1 MAYFINSFLNPS
13 GLFDQHGKDIQTLL
27 NKTLLR
33 SLLLSFVL
41 FSGVLAFE
49 SKAQDPSQ
57 TINNI
62 EIVGTSDLEKSQI
75 LFIIES
81 QVGEALDQRKL
92 RQDVHILHEMNLY
105 RDVQL
110 EVEPGENGYILRYRL
125 KELARLADIQIQGVT
140 LVSKTEI
147 EKQLT
152 IKIQDV
158 YDVVKLR
165 ENEEIILEEYRKE
178 GYPKVK
184 VRSRVVEVDEMNYEI
199 IFEIDEKPR
208 VFLTDIYI
216 NGTQFYTEL
225 DIKRFIL
232 SAEIDCFSWMT
243 QSGVF
248 REEMINQDLALIS
261 QQYLKNGFIKVF
273 INKPQVTIINNP
285 DFSWLE
291 VRLNIDEGSQYYTG
305 NVEISGDI
313 LGDKEDLLEVLKLKN
328 GEVYNPFLQN
338 QDRSQLNEL
347 YQEQGYAFVRVVP
360 RTKIDDETRT
370 VDVNYQVI
378 KREKAYIGR
387 VEIAGNAET
396 QDHVI
401 RREFEV
407 AEKELFNGKKL
418 RLSQESLM
426 RLGFFEPGL
435 LLEQRARERQDNV
448 FDILTRLK
456 EAQTGTFQAQLGFSD
471 LSGFSG
477 GLQLSK
483 GNILGTGRT
492 LRLNAQFAEKDV
504 TQQFDITLIE
514 PRLFDSLVSGSI
526 FTSRKRISDSTGL
539 NLGMVTEYTYG
550 FSLGTPIYYRNLRLS
565 SRFSALDRI
574 YESDQSNVNKRS
586 VSPSLSY
593 NTVNHPVFPTAGMKT
608 SIGLTQTG
616 EPFGGNVRLR
626 EYRFLYQQFWSL
638 NMNST
643 LILMAKA
650 QMGYLQKQGDKR
662 VPSED
667 RYRIGGMNSIRAH
680 PYYVIAGPF
689 SFREQSLNQVNEI
702 IVDENGYQQLKTY
715 DKRTVGL
722 SIDELQQLESGG
734 IFERIFNLELLF
746 PLSRDEKSFVRG
758 VVFAD
763 VGNVN
768 SESVQYRLLGEK
780 EPGFFDLR
788 KSTGAGVRV
797 ITPMGVLRFEYGMKL
812 DARRGES
819 PDRFEFTVSGLF

>member
-1 MAYFINSFLNPS
+1 MMPHGKRPQSFL
-13 GLFDQHGKDIQTLL
+13 H
-27 NKTLLR
+27 KTLLR
-33 SLLLSFVL
+33 ALLLLFVL
-41 FSGVLAFE
+41 SSGFPISYL
-49 SKAQDPSQ
+49 KAQDPSQ
-57 TINNI
+57 TINSI
-62 EIVGTSDLEKSQI
+62 EIVGTSDLEKAQI
-75 LFIIES
+75 LFMIES
-81 QVGEALDQRKL
+81 QVGETLDQRKL
-92 RQDVHILHEMNLY
+92 RQDVHILHEMNLF
-105 RDVQL
+105 RDVQV
-110 EVEPGENGYILRYRL
+110 EVEPGEDGYILRYRL
-125 KELARLADIQIQGVT
+125 KERARLADVRIEGRT

-152 IKIQDV
+152 MKVQDV

-184 VRSRVVEVDEMNYEI
+184 VRSRVIEVDEMNYEI
-199 IFEIDEKPR
+199 VFEIDEKPR
-208 VFLTDIYI
+208 VFLTDIYVK
-216 NGTQFYTEL
+216 GTQFFTEL

-232 SAEIDCFSWMT
+232 SAEIDCFAWMNE
-243 QSGVF
+243 SGVF

-273 INKPQVTIINNP
+273 IDKPKVTIINNP
-285 DFSWLE
+285 EYSWLE
-291 VRLNIDEGSQYYTG
+291 VRLSVKEGPQFYIG
-305 NVEISGDI
+305 KVDVSGDI
-313 LGDKEDLLEVLKLKN
+313 LGDKKSLMESLKLKR
-328 GEVYNPFLQN
+328 GEIYNPFFQN
-338 QDRSQLNEL
+338 RDRSQLNEI

-360 RTKIDDETRT
+360 RTKIDDEKRT
-370 VDVNYQVI
+370 VDVNYQII

-396 QDHVI
+396 RDHVI

-435 LLEQRARERQDNV
+435 QLEQRAREREDNV
-448 FDILTRLK
+448 LDILTRLK
-456 EAQTGTFQAQLGFSD
+456 EAQTGTFQAQIGYSD

-492 LRLNAQFAEKDV
+492 LRLSSQFAEKDV

-514 PRLFDSLVSGSI
+514 PRLFDSLVSASI

-539 NLGMVTEYTYG
+539 NLGMVTENSYG
-550 FSLGTPIYYRNLRLS
+550 FSLGTPVYYRNLRLAS
-565 SRFSALDRI
+565 QFSALDRL
-574 YESDQSNVNKRS
+574 YDTDQTNVIKRS
-586 VSPSLSY
+586 VSPSLTY
-593 NTVNHPVFPTAGMKT
+593 NTVNHPVFPTTGLKT
-608 SIGLTQTG
+608 SIGMTQTG

-638 NMNST
+638 NLDST
-643 LILMAKA
+643 LILMAKS
-650 QMGYLQKQGDKR
+650 QMGILQQQGDTKI
-662 VPSED
+662 PAED

-689 SFREQSLNQVNEI
+689 SFREQSLNQESKI

-715 DKRTVGL
+715 DKRTIGL
-722 SIDELQQLESGG
+722 SIGELEQLESGG
-734 IFERIFNLELLF
+734 VFERIFNLELLF
-746 PLSRDEKSFVRG
+746 PLSRDEKSFIRG

-763 VGNVN
+763 AGNVN
-768 SESVQYRLLGEK
+768 AEAVQYQLLGEK
-780 EPGFFDLR
+780 EPGFFDMR
-788 KSTGAGVRV
+788 NSAGAGVRV

-812 DARRGES
+812 DARKGES

>member
-1 MAYFINSFLNPS
+1 MARV
-13 GLFDQHGKDIQTLL
+13 IQYLPFNL
-27 NKTLLR
+27 K
-33 SLLLSFVL
+33 LLLLVFLLV
-41 FSGVLAFE
+41 SGFFQGFTAHDLN
-49 SKAQDPSQ
+49 AQNPSQ
-57 TINNI
+57 TIHSI
-62 EIVGTSDLEKSQI
+62 EIEGTSDLEKAQI
-75 LFIIES
+75 LYMIES
-81 QVGEALDQRKL
+81 QVGEAIDQRKL
-92 RQDVHILHEMNLY
+92 RQDIHILHDMNLF
-105 RDVQL
+105 RDVQV
-110 EVEPGENGYILRYRL
+110 EVETGDDGYLLRYVVTER
-125 KELARLADIQIQGVT
+125 ARLADVRIEGLT
-140 LVSKTEI
+140 LVSKTEV

-152 IKIQDV
+152 VKVQDV
-158 YDVVKLR
+158 FDFVKLR

-184 VRSRVVEVDEMNYEI
+184 VRSRVIEQDEMNYEV

-208 VFLTDIYI
+208 VFLTDIYVS
-216 NGTQFYTEL
+216 GTSFYSEL

-232 SAEIDCFSWMT
+232 SAEIDCFAWMNE
-243 QSGVF
+243 SGVF
-248 REEMINQDLALIS
+248 REEMVNQDLALIS

-273 INKPQVTIINNP
+273 IDKPQVTIINNP
-285 DFSWLE
+285 DYSWLE
-291 VRLNIDEGSQYYTG
+291 VRLKITEGPQFYTG
-305 NVEISGDI
+305 KVEVSGDL
-313 LGDKEDLLEVLKLKN
+313 LGDTQDLLEPLNLKT
-328 GEVYNPFLQN
+328 GEIYNPFLQN
-338 QDRSQLNEL
+338 RDRSQLNEI

-360 RTKIDDETRT
+360 KTKINEDNRT
-370 VDVNYQVI
+370 VDVIYQII

-396 QDHVI
+396 RDHVI

-435 LLEQRARERQDNV
+435 QLEQQSREREDNV
-448 FDILTRLK
+448 IDILTRLK
-456 EAQTGTFQAQLGFSD
+456 EAQTGTFQAQIGFSD

-492 LRLNAQFAEKDV
+492 LRLSAQFAEKDV

-514 PRLFDSLVSGSI
+514 PRLFDSLVSASV
-526 FTSRKRISDSTGL
+526 FTSRRRVSDSTGL
-539 NLGMVTEYTYG
+539 NLGMTTENTYG
-550 FSLGTPIYYRNLRLS
+550 FSLGTPVYYRDLRLS

-574 YESDQSNVNKRS
+574 YDSDQSNVIKRS
-586 VSPSLSY
+586 VSPSLTY
-593 NTVNHPVFPTAGMKT
+593 NTVNHPVFPTGGLKT

-638 NMNST
+638 NLDST

-650 QMGYLQKQGDKR
+650 QLGMLQQQGGTR
-662 VPSED
+662 IPAED

-689 SFREQSLNQVNEI
+689 SFREQALNQETKI
-702 IVDENGYQQLKTY
+702 MVDENGYQQLKTY

-722 SIDELQQLESGG
+722 SIEELDQLESGG
-734 IFERIFNLELLF
+734 VSERIFNLELLF
-746 PLSRDEKSFVRG
+746 PLSRDEKSFIRG

-763 VGNVN
+763 AGNVN
-768 SESVQYRLLGEK
+768 AEPVQYRLLGER
-780 EPGFFDLR
+780 EPGFFDIR
-788 KSTGAGVRV
+788 KSAGAGVRV

-812 DARRGES
+812 DARDGES